1 MGICEAKGGTQA
13 VYNWLGELLQTG
25 GHEDA
30 TKRSRYVVSQS
41 FTDGNMETM
50 ETDTH
55 PWT

>member
-1 MGICEAKGGTQA
+1 MGICKAEGGTQT
-13 VYNWLGELLQTG
+13 VYYGLGELLQTG

-41 FTDGNMETM
+41 FTDGYLETM